1 MDITRLKSY
10 TKNPLTSMPND
21 GRVFLLTDS
30 FEYDIRLIENMTSPG
45 RVYYK
50 KIVLPFKV
58 PSVQLGINYEIDAK
72 EFSRR
77 VEYMQSDTKLIPKL
91 ILV

>member
-30 FEYDIRLIENMTSPG
+30 FEYDDNESG
-45 RVYYK
+45 E
-50 KIVLPFKV
+50 
-58 PSVQLGINYEIDAK
+58 G
-72 EFSRR
+72 
-77 VEYMQSDTKLIPKL
+77 KLIIIMAVL
-91 ILV
+91 LGAAALVVICGVVLALKKKN